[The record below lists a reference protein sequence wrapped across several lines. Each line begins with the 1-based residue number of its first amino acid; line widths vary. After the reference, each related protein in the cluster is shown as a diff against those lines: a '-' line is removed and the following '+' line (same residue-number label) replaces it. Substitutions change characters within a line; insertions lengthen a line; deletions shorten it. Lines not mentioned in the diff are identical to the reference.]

1 MSISLIVKQ
10 SISLI
15 VKHKGTSDCI
25 SNHNSGT
32 GLNSESQLDFPN
44 GICINRQMELDQ
56 GCSTGTQWSGGAGVL
71 RDVEGD
77 GVVKGSV

>member
-1 MSISLIVKQ
+1 MCLESISLMVKN
-10 SISLI
+10 
-15 VKHKGTSDCI
+15 KGTSDCL
-25 SNHNSGT
+25 SNHNCGT
-32 GLNSESQLDFPN
+32 DLNSDSKLDFPN
-44 GICINRQMELDQ
+44 GICSKREMELDQ